1 MKKDSNKEQQRAC
14 SRCGK
19 SSDTRYW
26 VRDGLICEA
35 CKDLALEALRKRL
48 DED

>member
-1 MKKDSNKEQQRAC
+1 MKKDSNKEPQRAC
-14 SRCGK
+14 DRCGK
-19 SSDTRYW
+19 PSDTCYW
-26 VRDGLICEA
+26 FKCDLICEA